1 MQQMRLE
8 HRREQVVR
16 GADRVDVAREVEVH
30 VLHRHDLRVAGPRG
44 SALDPEHRPE
54 RRLAQAEERLAAD
67 RAEALGERDGRRRL
81 ALAELR
87 RRDRGDADELRV
99 RAVGEPLEH
108 GERDLCLVGAV
119 EIELV
124 GLEPRRCRDLGD
136 RPELG
141 LLCDLERRRCCRRHA
156 RCPFYNSA
164 WDTSNISV
172 VDLAADR
179 AYVAIRGL
187 IVSLELPPGAVIDE
201 RELMRRIGLGRTP
214 VREALRK
221 LAQEQLVE
229 VFPRRGMFVTGVD
242 VRDLARISEVRTAL
256 EPEAAR
262 LAAERATDEERDELA
277 SLSDAIKS
285 GADLMGLDE
294 RIHRAIYAAAHNDLM
309 EKTLGEYYVLALRI
323 WMIALDRAEDLE
335 EAVEAHRDLITAIV
349 VADGDRAADLM
360 RDHVENFERAMR
372 EVLVSV

>member
-1 MQQMRLE
+1 
-8 HRREQVVR
+8 
-16 GADRVDVAREVEVH
+16 
-30 VLHRHDLRVAGPRG
+30 
-44 SALDPEHRPE
+44 
-54 RRLAQAEERLAAD
+54 
-67 RAEALGERDGRRRL
+67 
-81 ALAELR
+81 
-87 RRDRGDADELRV
+87 
-99 RAVGEPLEH
+99 
-108 GERDLCLVGAV
+108 
-119 EIELV
+119 
-124 GLEPRRCRDLGD
+124 
-136 RPELG
+136 
-141 LLCDLERRRCCRRHA
+141 
-156 RCPFYNSA
+156 
-164 WDTSNISV
+164 

-179 AYVAIRGL
+179 AYEAIRGL

-201 RELMRRIGLGRTP
+201 RELMRRVGLGRTP

-285 GADLMGLDE
+285 GADLMSLDE